1 MLPPIR
7 ASRAAVLSLVV
18 GLLAALLAVGAAPGA
33 QARADKGLANGGITC
48 PRLAKC
54 PSLKL
59 LWFDQDWNYVGQR
72 KLGSTR
78 SYSLTLGPGTYYLQF
93 VDQRPAY
100 DVTKFAPTDVMV
112 TVRANDLTT
121 RNVTMQAGA
130 AITGKAVNR
139 QGRPLNGATVV
150 AANRGRQSFS
160 TVADKRG
167 RFAVG
172 GLPQSQ
178 YSVFTFDKA
187 RTWVGKSTWAGAVK
201 PGQIKDIRIELPTRA
216 GELTVYVFTPNGL
229 LGRKATLTV
238 MSKQTGQW
246 WTDTSSNGTFVF
258 KGAYPGGY
266 TAKFDGAGVWFAA
279 EGAVKNATVRSGRPA
294 FGKFRLTK
302 RGGWVTGTVV
312 DGSDPG
318 ATMAGA
324 QLRLFDQAG
333 TLVAT
338 AVSGADG
345 DFKLEGQLATQT
357 GMTIAVSPKPDSGGW
372 MQGGMWCLFDEGTVA
387 PVSLTAGEETWV
399 GEVDLPRS
407 TASGQPTECQR
418 ATPPRA
424 TVP

>member
-7 ASRAAVLSLVV
+7 PSRAAVLSLVV
-18 GLLAALLAVGAAPGA
+18 GLLAAVLAVGAAPGA

-100 DVTKFAPTDVMV
+100 DVSKFAPTDVMV

-130 AITGKAVNR
+130 AITGRAVNR

-302 RGGWVTGTVV
+302 RGGWVTGTLV
-312 DGSDPG
+312 DGGDPTFALAPPFEGAKG
-318 ATMAGA
+318 ATV
-324 QLRLFDQAG
+324 
-333 TLVAT
+333 TLYN
-338 AVSGADG
+338 ADG
-345 DFKLEGQLATQT
+345 DPIATGFSDAEGNFKVEGQIATQ
-357 GMTIAVSPKPDSGGW
+357 SG
-372 MQGGMWCLFDEGTVA
+372 LVIDV
-387 PVSLTAGEETWV
+387 
-399 GEVDLPRS
+399 
-407 TASGQPTECQR
+407 QPTEQSGGFMIGERWCHFEQ
-418 ATPPRA
+418 ASFPAEGSYGVTSGQETFVGDLAVPR
-424 TVP
+424 TSENC